1 MPPGRETEETQI
13 LARLRRGERID
24 HYETIRQRKDGSLV
38 NISLTVSPIKDASGK
53 IIGAS
58 KIARDITGQKRA
70 NEELRAT
77 RDQLAR
83 LNRELEERVE
93 QRTAS
98 LSDAI
103 SQMEEF
109 SYTVS
114 HDLRAPARAM
124 KSYAEIVLDEFG
136 RNLDPQAKDYLER
149 IVRGGA
155 RMDNLIQDVLTY
167 SRLGRRDMELHP
179 VALDKVVADII
190 QQYPQL
196 QPPHAKTSVRAPLL
210 PVVAH
215 EPSLAQA
222 VSNLLIN
229 AAKFTPPGEMSQ
241 ITVRTEARGAQVR
254 LWVEE

>member
-1 MPPGRETEETQI
+1 
-13 LARLRRGERID
+13 
-24 HYETIRQRKDGSLV
+24 
-38 NISLTVSPIKDASGK
+38 
-53 IIGAS
+53 
-58 KIARDITGQKRA
+58 
-70 NEELRAT
+70 
-77 RDQLAR
+77 
-83 LNRELEERVE
+83 
-93 QRTAS
+93 
-98 LSDAI
+98 
-103 SQMEEF
+103 
-109 SYTVS
+109 
-114 HDLRAPARAM
+114 M

-155 RMDNLIQDVLTY
+155 RMDSLIQDVLTY
-167 SRLGRRDMELHP
+167 SRLGRRDMELRP

-196 QPPHAKTSVRAPLL
+196 QPPSAKTSIRAPLL

-229 AAKFTPPGEMSQ
+229 AAKFMPPGEVSQ

-254 LWVEE
+254 LWVEDNGIGIKPEHQHRLFGIFERIPTSGRYEGTGIGLAIVRKAVEKMGGAVGVESDGLTGSRFWIQLPAT